1 MSVTTTSSAPLE
13 GATAIDTLAET
24 TSEKAVKQNRQT
36 GTRRQIRGS
45 SLLLFGQF
53 LAKGINFVVQ
63 VLIVRYLT
71 KSDYGAFA
79 YALSIVAIG
88 ESIATFGFDRA
99 ITRFVPIYH
108 EQRNYNKMF
117 GTILMV
123 IGSMLT
129 FGFAMIMLLFLFQ
142 GVVQTWINDQLAHQ
156 LLLILIF
163 LSPIQ
168 AIDDLLI
175 GLFAVF
181 TSSRAIFFRKHVLSP
196 GLKLT
201 VVLLLIFGHSNV
213 YFLAAGYV
221 ASGLIGIGICT
232 VLLWKSLRDDGLLRE
247 FNLRALDIPWRE
259 IIVFTIPLLTSDL
272 VYVVMNAMDAVL
284 LEYFGN
290 TVDVA
295 ALRAVQPTAKLNQIV
310 LTSFGVLFTPIAA
323 RLFARND
330 KEGINNLY
338 WQNAV
343 WISVASFPI
352 FVLTFSLAQ
361 PITVLLYGERYAQSA
376 LILALL
382 SFSYYFNA
390 ALGQNGLTLKVFG
403 VVRYLVVINIIAVVV
418 NLVVNLLLIPHYGAL
433 GATAGTAG
441 TLVLHNIMKQAGL
454 RNTGI
459 NLFEWRYFRVY
470 LIITLSAIGVF
481 FIQWATAAPPY
492 VSVGLA
498 ALASLLVIRLNR
510 QLLNVHQ
517 TFPELLR
524 IPLMKYVLG

>member
-13 GATAIDTLAET
+13 AAAVMDPMGEVA
-24 TSEKAVKQNRQT
+24 SEKAVKQKRQT

-123 IGSMLT
+123 TGSMLT
-129 FGFAMIMLLFLFQ
+129 FGFAMILLLFSFQ
-142 GVVQTWINDQLAHQ
+142 GVVHTWINDQLAHQ

-196 GLKLT
+196 GLKLI
-201 VVLLLIFGHSNV
+201 VVLLLTLSHSNV
-213 YFLAAGYV
+213 YFLAVGYV

-232 VLLWKSLRDDGLLRE
+232 VLLWKSLRDEGLLRE
-247 FNLRALDIPWRE
+247 FKLRTLDIPWQE

-330 KEGINNLY
+330 REGINNLY

-361 PITVLLYGERYAQSA
+361 PITVMLYGERYAQSA

-390 ALGQNGLTLKVFG
+390 ALGQ
-403 VVRYLVVINIIAVVV
+403 
-418 NLVVNLLLIPHYGAL
+418 
-433 GATAGTAG
+433 TA
-441 TLVLHNIMKQAGL
+441 
-454 RNTGI
+454 
-459 NLFEWRYFRVY
+459 
-470 LIITLSAIGVF
+470 
-481 FIQWATAAPPY
+481 
-492 VSVGLA
+492 
-498 ALASLLVIRLNR
+498 
-510 QLLNVHQ
+510 
-517 TFPELLR
+517 
-524 IPLMKYVLG
+524 

>member
-1 MSVTTTSSAPLE
+1 MTMNQTTVQPEQLTGLKRSA
-13 GATAIDTLAET
+13 
-24 TSEKAVKQNRQT
+24 
-36 GTRRQIRGS
+36 TRRQIRGS

-53 LAKGINFVVQ
+53 LSKGINFAVQ

-71 KSDYGAFA
+71 KADYGAFA
-79 YALSIVAIG
+79 YALSIVALG
-88 ESIATFGFDRA
+88 ESLATFGLDRA

-123 IGSMLT
+123 LGSMLSI
-129 FGFAMIMLLFLFQ
+129 GLAMIVLLFSFQ
-142 GVVQTWINDQLAHQ
+142 SLVQSWLNDKLALQ
-156 LLLILIF
+156 LLLILVF

-168 AIDDLLI
+168 ALDDLLV
-175 GLFAVF
+175 GLFSVF
-181 TSSRAIFFRKHVLSP
+181 TSSRAIFFRKYVLAP
-196 GLKLT
+196 GLNLI
-201 VVLLLIFGHSNV
+201 VVLLLIFGQSNI
-213 YFLAAGYV
+213 YFLALGYV
-221 ASGLIGIGICT
+221 ISGALGIAICV
-232 VLLWKSLRDDGLLRE
+232 VLLWQGMRNDGLLRE
-247 FNLRALDIPWRE
+247 FNRYALEVPWRE
-259 IIVFTIPLLTSDL
+259 ILIFTIPLLTSDL

-310 LTSFGVLFTPIAA
+310 LTSFGVLFTPVAA

-330 KEGINNLY
+330 REGINNLY
-338 WQNAV
+338 WQNAI
-343 WISVASFPI
+343 WIAVASFPI

-361 PITVLLYGERYAQSA
+361 PITILLYGERYAQSA

-403 VVRYLVVINIIAVVV
+403 IVRYLVVINIIAVVV
-418 NLVVNLLLIPHYGAL
+418 NLAVNLLLIPPYGAL
-433 GATAGTAG
+433 GATIGTAG
-441 TLVLHNIMKQAGL
+441 TLVLHNLLKQAGL
-454 RNTGI
+454 RMGTGI

-470 LIITLSAIGVF
+470 LIIALSAAGVF
-481 FIQWATAAPPY
+481 TIQWMTAAPPY
-492 VSVGLA
+492 ASVGLA
-498 ALASLLVIRLNR
+498 VVASVLVVRLNR
-510 QLLNVHQ
+510 QLLNVQQ

-524 IPLMKYVLG
+524 IPLVKYVLG

>member
-1 MSVTTTSSAPLE
+1 MNQITVNSEAVSSPP
-13 GATAIDTLAET
+13 
-24 TSEKAVKQNRQT
+24 KASA
-36 GTRRQIRGS
+36 RRQIRGS
-45 SLLLFGQF
+45 SLLLAGQF
-53 LAKGINFVVQ
+53 LSKAINFAVQ

-117 GTILMV
+117 GTIVMV

-129 FGFAMIMLLFLFQ
+129 FGFAMILLLFSFQ
-142 GVVQTWINDQLAHQ
+142 GVVRMWINDQLAHQ

-196 GLKLT
+196 GLKLV
-201 VVLLLIFGHSNV
+201 VVLLLTFGHSNV
-213 YFLAAGYV
+213 YFLAVGYV
-221 ASGLIGIGICT
+221 VSGLIGIGICT
-232 VLLWKSLRDDGLLRE
+232 LLLWNSLSADGLLRE
-247 FNLRALDIPWRE
+247 FNLHTLDIPWRE
-259 IIVFTIPLLTSDL
+259 IIVFTVPLLTSDL

-330 KEGINNLY
+330 REGINNLY

-361 PITVLLYGERYAQSA
+361 PITVMLYGERYAQSA

-403 VVRYLVVINIIAVVV
+403 VVRYLVVINVIAVIV
-418 NLVVNLLLIPHYGAL
+418 NLGVNLLLIPYYGAL

-441 TLVLHNIMKQAGL
+441 TLVLHNLMKQAGL

-481 FIQWATAAPPY
+481 FIQWLTAAPPY

-498 ALASLLVIRLNR
+498 GLASLVVIRLNR
-510 QLLNVHQ
+510 QLLNVQQ